1 MNSNPPDLNLD
12 AIAARRQHK
21 TQAAT
26 DFNWLV
32 YADATFAGLAVLIP
46 VPFVDLAVEELFR
59 RRMPR
64 DIAWINGR
72 LLPEPLVRQLNRRR
86 PARPLMG
93 CLLLPFRAILYLFRN
108 IFRTILYALSVA
120 DATENLGYYW
130 HRAFLLDYAI
140 RAGHMDTAAQS
151 QAASAAID
159 KTMLEITT
167 SPFTQ
172 LAQQIISDW
181 ARQLVRLRTYIRYLR
196 TREESER
203 VVETRETMAT
213 AWKDY
218 RDYLLAVGAKYDAN
232 FALLSTPAPDA
243 ALPTG

>member
-1 MNSNPPDLNLD
+1 MSTNESELNLD
-12 AIAARRQHK
+12 AIVARRQHK
-21 TQAAT
+21 SQAAT

-46 VPFVDLAVEELFR
+46 VPFIDLAVEELFR

-64 DIAWINGR
+64 DIAWMNGR
-72 LLPEPLVRQLNRRR
+72 ILPNPLVSQLNRRR
-86 PARPLMG
+86 PARPVMG
-93 CLLLPFRAILYLFRN
+93 CLLLPFRAVFYLFRN

-140 RAGHMDTAAQS
+140 RAGHMDVAAQGQS
-151 QAASAAID
+151 AAAAID
-159 KTMLEITT
+159 KTMGEITT

-172 LAQQIISDW
+172 LAQQVISEW
-181 ARQLVRLRTYIRYLR
+181 ARHLVRLRTYIRFLR
-196 TREESER
+196 TREESAR
-203 VVETRETMAT
+203 VAETRQTMAT

-218 RDYLLAVGAKYDAN
+218 RDYLLTVADKYETN
-232 FALLSTPAPDA
+232 YALVNGLSSAQT
-243 ALPTG
+243 

>member
-1 MNSNPPDLNLD
+1 MSTDTPELNLD
-12 AIAARRQHK
+12 AIVARRQHK
-21 TQAAT
+21 AQSTT

-59 RRMPR
+59 RRMPV
-64 DIAWINGR
+64 DIAWLNGR
-72 LLPEPLVRQLNRRR
+72 KLPDSLVGQLNRRR

-93 CLLLPFRAILYLFRN
+93 CLLLPFRAIFYLFRN

-140 RAGHMDTAAQS
+140 RAGHMDAAAQG
-151 QAASAAID
+151 QRAAAAID
-159 KTMLEITT
+159 KTMAEITT

-181 ARQLVRLRTYIRYLR
+181 ARQLVRLRTYLRYLR
-196 TREESER
+196 TREESAR
-203 VVETRETMAT
+203 VAETRQTMAT

-218 RDYLLAVGAKYDAN
+218 RDYLLSVADKYEAN
-232 FALLSTPAPDA
+232 YALLSGMSPS
-243 ALPTG
+243 GS